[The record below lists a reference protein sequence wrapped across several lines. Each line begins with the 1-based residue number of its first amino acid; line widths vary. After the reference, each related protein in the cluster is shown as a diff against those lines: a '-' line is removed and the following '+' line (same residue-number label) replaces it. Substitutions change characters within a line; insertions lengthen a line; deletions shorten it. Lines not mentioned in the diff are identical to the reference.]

1 MGLIVQKFGGSS
13 LADPKDRERVV
24 ERICSTRTQRYD
36 VVAVVSAIGR
46 YPQAYSTDGLLQL
59 IADCTQE
66 QDPRESDLLMS
77 CGEIISAVVIAHLL
91 RRKGCSAVALTGAQ
105 AGIITTPD
113 HREAH
118 IVRVETDR
126 IRAHL
131 GRGETVV
138 VAGFQGVTETGEI
151 TTLGRGGSDTTAAAL
166 GCALSADRV
175 EIYTDVDGIMT
186 ADPRIVPTASTVRCL
201 SYRDVCEMAQM
212 GARVIHPKAVEIAM
226 EGRVPIHIRNT
237 FTDEEGTLVGTAA
250 VPAAAV
256 EIRADKLVTSIAHI
270 PDLAQVC
277 VEMGCDTKQCPSA
290 RDVFRSLADS
300 CVSVDLINL
309 SPDQALFTIKASDAV
324 TASEVLSSLGAN
336 FTIEKGFAK
345 VSAVGA
351 GMRGVPGVMATIVEA
366 LSDTGVSIYQTADS
380 HQSISCLVRM
390 EDMEAAAKALHD
402 RFGLA
407 R

>member
-1 MGLIVQKFGGSS
+1 
-13 LADPKDRERVV
+13 
-24 ERICSTRTQRYD
+24 
-36 VVAVVSAIGR
+36 
-46 YPQAYSTDGLLQL
+46 
-59 IADCTQE
+59 
-66 QDPRESDLLMS
+66 
-77 CGEIISAVVIAHLL
+77 
-91 RRKGCSAVALTGAQ
+91 
-105 AGIITTPD
+105 
-113 HREAH
+113 
-118 IVRVETDR
+118 
-126 IRAHL
+126 
-131 GRGETVV
+131 
-138 VAGFQGVTETGEI
+138 
-151 TTLGRGGSDTTAAAL
+151 
-166 GCALSADRV
+166 
-175 EIYTDVDGIMT
+175 
-186 ADPRIVPTASTVRCL
+186 
-201 SYRDVCEMAQM
+201 
-212 GARVIHPKAVEIAM
+212 
-226 EGRVPIHIRNT
+226 
-237 FTDEEGTLVGTAA
+237 
-250 VPAAAV
+250 
-256 EIRADKLVTSIAHI
+256 
-270 PDLAQVC
+270 
-277 VEMGCDTKQCPSA
+277 MGCDTKQCPSA